1 MRREKLAWVQVTYE
15 LHRDF
20 QEPCCFHLPGTVVT
34 HAVWE
39 EGISRLP
46 TKAQVNPPLA
56 AGVRA
61 PEILGQAEAGKPR
74 VLASLDESQ
83 AT

>member
-1 MRREKLAWVQVTYE
+1 M
-15 LHRDF
+15 
-20 QEPCCFHLPGTVVT
+20 VT

-61 PEILGQAEAGKPR
+61 PEVLGQAEAGKPS

>member
-1 MRREKLAWVQVTYE
+1 MVTLAQ
-15 LHRDF
+15 
-20 QEPCCFHLPGTVVT
+20 PGK
-34 HAVWE
+34 
-39 EGISRLP
+39 GISRLP

-61 PEILGQAEAGKPR
+61 PEVLGQAEVDKPR